1 MMTQTTSKI
10 TQLPTNCDNC
20 TQFHDYQDNRGR
32 GWCSLFNSVSFKHH
46 SFTQDCRL
54 NIPDEEELLHSEYD
68 TRSLVKLIDTQKDHS
83 EWSTF
88 IVVGKKY
95 NPNRYR
101 NTKTFLHQTDWYYRL
116 AGIEQPQISQVWVAE
131 DEICHY
137 SQSHIINPIGE
148 F

>member
-1 MMTQTTSKI
+1 MTQTQLLT
-10 TQLPTNCDNC
+10 TALPTSCSGC
-20 TQFHDYQDNRGR
+20 PQFNDYQDSRSR

-46 SFTQDCRL
+46 PFTRDCQL
-54 NIPDEEELLHSEYD
+54 NFPDEEDILRSEHEVG
-68 TRSLVKLIDTQKDHS
+68 SLVKLIDSALDHTQ
-83 EWSTF
+83 WSTF

-101 NTKTFLHQTDWYYRL
+101 NTETFLNQTDWYYRL
-116 AGIEQPQISQVWVAE
+116 ATTEQALLSQIWVAE

-137 SQSHIINPIGE
+137 DQSHIINPQGE

>member
-10 TQLPTNCDNC
+10 TQLPTSCANCP
-20 TQFHDYQDNRGR
+20 QFDDYQDNRKR
-32 GWCSLFNSVSFKHH
+32 GWCNLYNHFAKEHH
-46 SFTQDCRL
+46 PFTRDCQL
-54 NIPDEEELLHSEYD
+54 NLLDEEDILRSEYEP
-68 TRSLVKLIDTQKDHS
+68 RNLVKLIDSALDHT

-101 NTKTFLHQTDWYYRL
+101 NTDTYLNQADWYYRL
-116 AGIEQPQISQVWVAE
+116 ATREQPQISQVWVAE

-137 SQSHIINPIGE
+137 SQSHIINPVGE